1 MSEREAFEIVL
12 NKLKENNLFCGYYDA
27 VNGNEHFMYGVATV
41 MENIAYS
48 VDNETGEKFTDEFLT
63 NLMESER

>member
-12 NKLKENNLFCGYYDA
+12 NKLKENNLFCGCYDA

-48 VDNETGEKFTDEFLT
+48 VDNETGEKFTNEFLN
-63 NLMESER
+63 NLLESER